1 MYLID
6 THAHLYAEQFSAD
19 RPAMVERARDNGV
32 DLVLLPNIDRSSIE
46 PMLAAE
52 REYAGWCMA
61 MMGLH
66 PTSVKED
73 FELELE
79 AVRQQLARRQWVA
92 LGEIGIDL
100 YWDKTF
106 FDQQQQAFRQQV
118 AWALDYNLP
127 IVIHSRESIDILI
140 GLLREVGD
148 DRLRGVFH
156 CFTGDEHQAAQI
168 FELGFYIGIG
178 GVLTFKNG
186 GLDRV
191 VQQLPLE
198 RMVLETDAPY
208 LAPVPYRGKRN
219 ESSYLR
225 QIAERLADLKGRS
238 IDDIAEQTSH
248 NAQALFNIST

>member
-6 THAHLYAEQFSAD
+6 THAHLYADRFDTDRAD
-19 RPAMVERARDNGV
+19 MVARARAQGV
-32 DLVLLPNIDRSSIE
+32 DLVLLPNIDSGSIE
-46 PMLAAE
+46 AMLATE
-52 REYAGWCMA
+52 RDYPGWCHA

-66 PTSVKED
+66 PTSVGEN
-73 FELELE
+73 FEAELARVRQELE
-79 AVRQQLARRQWVA
+79 RRPWIA

-100 YWDKTF
+100 YWDQTF
-106 FDQQQQAFRQQV
+106 FEQQQEAFRQQV
-118 AWALDYNLP
+118 AWALEFELP

-140 GLLREVGD
+140 GLLREQGD
-148 DRLRGVFH
+148 ARLRGVFH
-156 CFTGDEHQAAQI
+156 CFTGDERQAAEI

-208 LAPVPYRGKRN
+208 LAPAPHRGKRN
-219 ESSYLR
+219 ESAYLR
-225 QIAERLADLKGRS
+225 MIAQRLADLKGQPL
-238 IDDIAEQTSH
+238 DEIAAQTTA
-248 NAQALFNIST
+248 NARALFNIST